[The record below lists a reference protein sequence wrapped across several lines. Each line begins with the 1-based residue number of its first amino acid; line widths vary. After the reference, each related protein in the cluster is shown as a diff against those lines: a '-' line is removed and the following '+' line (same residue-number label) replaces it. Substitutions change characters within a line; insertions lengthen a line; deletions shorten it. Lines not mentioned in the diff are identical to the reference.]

1 MSDDETLQL
10 RVLTFDDLDLRTSYD
25 LWRLRQQVFIIEQ
38 QSPYPD
44 LDGRDLEPAT
54 RHFLLDVDGE
64 LVGCV
69 RLLDDGEALRIG
81 RVVVAAGWRGRGLA
95 DRLMRAVMAEVGH
108 RSAVLDA
115 QVGLT
120 GWYATYGF
128 AVSGPE
134 FVEDGVAHRPMARPG
149 AADAT

>member
-1 MSDDETLQL
+1 MSDGETMRL
-10 RVLTFDDLDLRTSYD
+10 RVLTFDELDPRTSYD

-44 LDGRDLEPAT
+44 LDGRDPEPAT
-54 RHFLLDVDGE
+54 RHFLLDVEGE

-69 RLLDDGEALRIG
+69 RLLDDGDALRIG

-95 DRLMRAVMAEVGH
+95 DRLMHAVMAEVGD
-108 RSAVLDA
+108 RPAVLDA

-120 GWYATYGF
+120 GWYATFGF
-128 AVSGPE
+128 EISGPE
-134 FVEDGVAHRPMARPG
+134 FVEDGVAHRPMARP
-149 AADAT
+149 ATAGTA